1 MPGFPKDKDLS
12 PGDKMA
18 AMVLEDRHLN
28 NAMKVKTVLE
38 LMKRQYGD
46 PADLVVLTVP
56 KGKGKP
62 FVDGLMESINNDEG
76 GRIL

>member
-1 MPGFPKDKDLS
+1 MKPFPRDKDLA

-28 NAMKVKTVLE
+28 NAPKLKTVLE

-46 PADLVVLTVP
+46 PADLIVLTVP
-56 KGKGKP
+56 RGKGKP
-62 FVDGLMESINNDEG
+62 FVDGLMRSINEDSRG
-76 GRIL
+76 S